1 MLVSSRYTLSSC
13 SSSLQLRLHYYYN
26 NNCSNSNNKPAIRT
40 MSSSAQDVPYPAVDE
55 HLGERLQK
63 DEAQIATETADT
75 IEAGIRSQY
84 QAGGARRDV
93 HAKATGVVKGEFRV
107 HENIPTDLA
116 KGVFIPG
123 ITYQSLIRFSNAA
136 GNAHQKDDHD
146 DGRGFAI
153 KLLDVPGPKILESDK
168 DAKTQDFLLINGQV
182 FMTNDARTYLSLMQ
196 KAGGSALAKLT
207 IPFTLGFKG
216 TLNAVRLGAGKI
228 SNPLQV
234 QYYSV
239 VPFQLGV
246 GPDRQAV
253 KYSVKPVNDK
263 KDPLPHNPEHDYLH
277 SAIKRT
283 LLAEAVEFKFMIQR
297 KKGMHMDVEESMV
310 EWSQQESP
318 YVEVATIT
326 IPKQDIDAGD
336 LDALGERLS
345 FNPWHSL
352 PEHKP
357 LGAMNRFRKVVYE
370 RISRVRDSMN
380 SVPRQEPS

>member
-1 MLVSSRYTLSSC
+1 
-13 SSSLQLRLHYYYN
+13 
-26 NNCSNSNNKPAIRT
+26 

-55 HLGERLQK
+55 QLGERLQQN
-63 DEAQIATETADT
+63 EAKIATESADT

-84 QAGGARRDV
+84 HAGDARRDV
-93 HAKATGVVKGEFRV
+93 HAKATGIVKGEFRI
-107 HENIPTDLA
+107 HDNIPADLA

-123 ITYQSLIRFSNAA
+123 KTYQSLIRFSNAA
-136 GNAHQKDDHD
+136 GNAHQKDDHE

-153 KLLDVPGPKILESDK
+153 KLLDVPGPKILETDK
-168 DAKTQDFLLINGQV
+168 DAKTQDFLMINARV
-182 FMTNDARTYLSLMQ
+182 FPTNDGRTYLQLLQ
-196 KAGGSALAKLT
+196 KAGGGPLAKLT

-216 TLNAVRLGAGKI
+216 TVNAIHLVAGKI

-239 VPFQLGV
+239 VPAQLGL

-253 KYSVKPVNDK
+253 KYSLKPVSDK

-297 KKGMHMDVEESMV
+297 KKGEHMDVEDSMV

-318 YVEVATIT
+318 YVEVATVT
-326 IPKQDIDAGD
+326 IPKQDIDADD

-357 LGAMNRFRKVVYE
+357 LGAMNRFRKVIYE